1 MSTQLVQSSRV
12 PNNLR
17 ARRTFGRIKKIID
30 IPNLIEIQRRSYE
43 EFLQKDVTPEQ
54 RKDQGLQAVFKS
66 VFPIKDFNETA
77 SLEFV
82 SFTLSEPKYDVEEC
96 HQRGMTYAAPLKV
109 TVQLVIWD
117 VDPDSGVRSI
127 KNVKEQE
134 VYFGEIPL
142 MTRHGTFMVNGT
154 ERVIVSQLHRS
165 PGVFFDHDKG
175 KTHASGKLLYSA
187 RIIPY
192 RGSWI
197 DFEFDPKDI
206 LYVRIDRRRKFH
218 ATVLLRALG
227 MTTEDLLNY
236 FYRRDTV
243 VLEGRKAAKLFQ
255 ADHLIGVKASRDIRH
270 PQSNELLVKEGRKF
284 TKMALRQMEQ
294 AGVTQIPIALEEVI
308 GRVSAHDVKDA
319 KTGEVVL
326 ATNEEIT
333 EEKLEALRQRGVNKV
348 EVLFLDD
355 SNIGPSLR
363 STLLQDRIGS
373 PEEAILEIYRRLRP
387 GDPPTPETAT
397 AFFNNLFFNPER
409 YDLSRVGRLKLN
421 HKLKLKLN
429 VPLDQGTLRRED
441 ILEVVRYLILLKNG
455 IGQIDDIDHLG
466 NRRVRAVGELVE
478 NQYRI
483 GLVRMERAIKER
495 MSLQDIE
502 TLMPQEL
509 INYKPVS
516 AVIKEFFG
524 SSQLSQFMDQTNPLS
539 EITHKRRLSALGPGG
554 LTRERAG
561 FEVRD
566 VHPTHYGRVCP
577 IETPEGP
584 NIGLIASL
592 STYARVNEF
601 GFVETPYRRVKDAR
615 VTDEI
620 VYLSALEEEE
630 HTIAQA
636 NAPLDGKGHFTAD
649 LISARLGGEF
659 TMVRPEQVE
668 FMDVSP
674 NQLVSVAAS
683 LIPFLENDDAN
694 RALMGS
700 NMQRQAVPLLRTD
713 APLVGTGMERVV
725 ARDSGVTVV
734 GRRDGVVEQV
744 DSTRIVV
751 RADRPSQDGRD
762 PGVDIYNLIKY
773 QRSNQNTCI
782 NQRPIVVVGDHV
794 KAGDVIA
801 DGPSTEMGELAL
813 GRNVLVAFM
822 PWGGYNFEDSI
833 LISERV
839 VKDDFFT
846 SVHIEEFEC
855 VARDTKLGP
864 EEITRDIP
872 NVGDEALKDLDESG
886 IIRIGAEVKPGD
898 ILVGKI
904 TPKGE
909 TQLSPEEKLLRAI
922 FGEKAGEVRD
932 TSLRVP
938 PGVEGTVI
946 NARVFSRKGIQKD
959 DRSRAIEEDEVAR
972 LRKDQQDE
980 IRIIRESAGK
990 KVLKLLQGKITTAR
1004 LTDDTRKILLNK
1016 GVEIA
1021 AEVLAQIPS
1030 NYWGDIK
1037 IGEERAEDELSRM
1050 VEGMQEQIDLIK
1062 MVFNEKIERLKSGD
1076 ELPPGVIKMV
1086 KVFVAIKRKLQVGD
1100 KMAGRHG
1107 NKGVLSRILPE
1118 EDMPYLADGMPV
1130 DIVLNPLGVP
1140 SRMNVGQ
1147 ILETHLGWAAREL
1160 GGQIAADLESD
1171 GRPNVDA
1178 LRKKLK
1184 ELYGSKDHA
1193 DFIDALADED
1203 VVKLAKKAAR
1213 GVHVASPVFDG
1224 ASEEEIFKLVARATL
1239 PANGQTRLHD
1249 GRTGDPFAHEVTVG
1263 IMYMMKLH
1271 HLVDDKIHARST
1283 GPYSLVTQQPLGGKA
1298 QFGGQRLGEM
1308 EVWALE
1314 AYGAAYTLQEMLT
1327 VKSDDVAGRTRMYEA
1342 IVKGENVLEPGLPE
1356 SFNVMVKELQ
1366 SLALDIELTEDR
1378 PLSE

>member
-1 MSTQLVQSSRV
+1 M
-12 PNNLR
+12 
-17 ARRTFGRIKKIID
+17 TF
-30 IPNLIEIQRRSYE
+30 
-43 EFLQKDVTPEQ
+43 
-54 RKDQGLQAVFKS
+54 
-66 VFPIKDFNETA
+66 
-77 SLEFV
+77 
-82 SFTLSEPKYDVEEC
+82 
-96 HQRGMTYAAPLKV
+96 AAPLKV

-117 VDPDSGVRSI
+117 VDPETGTRSI

-142 MTRHGTFMVNGT
+142 MTENGTFMVNGT

-175 KTHASGKLLYSA
+175 KTHSSGKLLYSA

-197 DFEFDPKDI
+197 DFEFDPKD
-206 LYVRIDRRRKFH
+206 LLFVRIDRRRKFH
-218 ATVLLRALG
+218 ASVLLRALG
-227 MTTEDLLNY
+227 MATEDLLNY
-236 FYRRDTV
+236 FYPRETILLD
-243 VLEGRKAAKLFQ
+243 GKSMAKEFQ
-255 ADHLIGVKASRDIRH
+255 PDQLLGIKSTKDVRH
-270 PQSNELLVKEGRKF
+270 PGTNELLVKDGRKF
-284 TKMALRQMEQ
+284 TRAIIRQMEA
-294 AGVTQIPIALEEVI
+294 AGIEQVPIGLDEVLTRVMARDVTDPK
-308 GRVSAHDVKDA
+308 S
-319 KTGEVVL
+319 GEVL
-326 ATNEEIT
+326 LKCNEEIT
-333 EEKLEALRQRGVNKV
+333 QDALDEMRRRGVARI
-348 EVLFLDD
+348 EVLILDD
-355 SNIGPSLR
+355 RHIGPSLR
-363 STLLQDRIGS
+363 DTVMQDKIGS
-373 PEEAILEIYRRLRP
+373 PEEAILDIYRRLRP

-421 HKLKLKLN
+421 HKLKLN
-429 VPLDQGTLRRED
+429 VPLEQGTLRRED
-441 ILEVVRYLILLKNG
+441 ILEVVRYLLELKNG
-455 IGQIDDIDHLG
+455 RGAIDDIDHLG

-483 GLVRMERAIKER
+483 GLMRMERAVKER

-524 SSQLSQFMDQTNPLS
+524 SSQLSQFMDQMNPLS
-539 EITHKRRLSALGPGG
+539 EVTHKRRLSALGPGG

-584 NIGLIASL
+584 NIGLISSL

-601 GFVETPYRRVKDAR
+601 GFVETPYREVEGGKLSERIR
-615 VTDEI
+615 
-620 VYLSALEEEE
+620 YLSALEEED
-630 HTIAQA
+630 HVIAQA
-636 NAPLDGKGHFTAD
+636 NAPVDDRGVFTAD
-649 LISARLGGEF
+649 MLSARLGGEF
-659 TMVRPEQVE
+659 VMVRPEQVE

-674 NQLVSVAAS
+674 NQLVSVAAG
-683 LIPFLENDDAN
+683 LIPFLEHDDAN

-700 NMQRQAVPLLRTD
+700 NMQRQAVPLLRTE
-713 APLVGTGMERVV
+713 APLVGTGMEDVV

-734 GRRDGVVEQV
+734 ARRDGHVEAV
-744 DSTRIVV
+744 DSMRVV
-751 RADRPSQDGRD
+751 VKADQPRRDVRD
-762 PGVDIYNLIKY
+762 PGVDIYNLVKY

-782 NQRPIVVVGDHV
+782 NQRPVVVVGDQV
-794 KAGDVIA
+794 KAGEVIA
-801 DGPSTEMGELAL
+801 DGAATDVGELAL

-822 PWGGYNFEDSI
+822 PWGGYNFEDSM

-839 VKDDFFT
+839 VKDDLFT
-846 SVHIEEFEC
+846 SIHIEEFEC

-872 NVGDEALKDLDESG
+872 NVGDEALKELDESG
-886 IIRIGAEVKPGD
+886 IIRIGAEVQPGD
-898 ILVGKI
+898 ILIGKI

-946 NARVFSRKGIQKD
+946 NARVFSRKGIGKD
-959 DRSRAIEEDEVAR
+959 DRSRAIEEDEVQR
-972 LRKDQQDE
+972 LEKDQDDE
-980 IRIIRESAGK
+980 IRILRDSTLAQ
-990 KVLKLLQGKITTAR
+990 VQKLLDGKETTAR
-1004 LTDDTRKILLNK
+1004 LTDDNRKVLLPK
-1016 GVEIA
+1016 GHRITASDIVEI
-1021 AEVLAQIPS
+1021 PTS
-1030 NYWGDIK
+1030 YWADIK
-1037 IGEERAEDELSRM
+1037 IGDDGAEGDLSRV
-1050 VEGMQEQIDLIK
+1050 VEGMQERVSLLRVAVQQ
-1062 MVFNEKIERLKSGD
+1062 KIERLKGGD

-1086 KVFVAIKRKLQVGD
+1086 QVFVAIKRKLQVGD

-1107 NKGVLSRILPE
+1107 NKGVLSRILPQ
-1118 EDMPYLADGMPV
+1118 EDMPFLADGTPV
-1130 DIVLNPLGVP
+1130 DLVLNPLGVP

-1147 ILETHLGWAAREL
+1147 ILETHLGWAAAEL
-1160 GGQIAADLESD
+1160 GRRLRDELEANGRDQVAGLRDRLKSIYGRSHELID
-1171 GRPNVDA
+1171 G
-1178 LRKKLK
+1178 LT
-1184 ELYGSKDHA
+1184 
-1193 DFIDALADED
+1193 DED
-1203 VVKLAKKAAR
+1203 IVKVAEKAR
-1213 GVHVASPVFDG
+1213 PGVLLASPVFDG
-1224 ASEEEIFKLVARATL
+1224 ASESEVFGLLEQAEL
-1239 PANGQTRLHD
+1239 PASGQTTLYD
-1249 GRTGDPFAHEVTVG
+1249 GRTGEAFARPVTVG
-1263 IMYMMKLH
+1263 IMYIMKLH

-1342 IVKGENVLEPGLPE
+1342 IVKGENTLEPGLPE

-1366 SLALDIELTEDR
+1366 SLAIDVEMFEER
-1378 PLSE
+1378 P